1 MSGQERKTGKRVLNV
16 GLLAHVDAG
25 KTTLSES
32 ILYQSGAIR
41 NLGRVDHQDAF
52 LDTDE
57 MERERGITI
66 FSKQAVLTWKD
77 TEITLLD
84 TPGHVDFSAEM
95 ERVLQVL
102 DCAVLVISGA
112 DGVQGH
118 TETLWKLLTRYG
130 IPVFLFVNKMDQEGT
145 DCGKLL
151 AELKSRFSEGCIDF
165 GRVETGA
172 EEVIEE
178 IAVCDEQTMEE
189 YLEKGSVAAASIRR
203 LVAERKIFPCYFG
216 SALHLQGV
224 EELMN
229 GICTYQMQ
237 KEYPAVFGAKVY
249 KIARD
254 GQGNRLTYLKVTGG
268 TLKVK
273 DVIGENGDKVNQIR
287 VYSGEKYELLSE
299 ADAGKVCAVTGL
311 AETYP
316 GQGLGAEK
324 DSELPILEPV
334 LTYRIILPDDCNVH
348 TMLRDLKLLEEEEP
362 ELHVVW
368 IEKSQEIHVQ
378 LMGDVQIEILQ
389 RIIKERFGVL
399 VEFGEGSIVYKE
411 TIAAPVEG
419 VGHFEPLRHY
429 AEVHLRLEPGERGSG
444 IQFDSECSEDVLDRN
459 WQRLVLT
466 HLEEKEHK
474 GVLTGSV
481 ITDMKIT
488 LTSGKAHLKHTEGG
502 DFRQATYRA
511 VRQGLKKAESV
522 LLEPYYEF
530 RIELPSE
537 NVGRAMT
544 DIQNRFG
551 VRLKYDIDTVG
562 KVLPYADFRIRPYSV
577 EESLTNVLA
586 PFDYKFVKQKGNMYK
601 LKAYEYPRRTD
612 ADGEKM
618 LAYLN
623 TLYTDRQ
630 SFQLRAD
637 SLKKEV
643 RQRLGIDTLLA
654 QCVKTKPILSKI
666 RKFDGYTVQN
676 FALETLP
683 GLYICGSIYTPQ
695 SKGKHALIIC
705 PNGHFGGGRY
715 REDQQQRMGTLA
727 RMGAVCVDYDLFGW
741 GESALQVGSAAHR
754 SSAAHTIQAMNGL
767 LILDYMLASRKDID
781 TSRIGTNG
789 GSGGGTHTVL
799 LSVLDDRFTASAPVV
814 SLASHFDGGCPCE
827 SGMSIQLSA
836 GGTCNAEL
844 AATFAPRPQLIV
856 SDGGDWTASVPTLE
870 FPYLQ
875 RIYGFYQAK
884 DKVTNVHLPKEK
896 HDFGPNKRNAVYD
909 FFAEVFKLDKKML
922 DESKVTIEPE
932 SAMYSFGEKGA
943 LLPEGAIRSFDKVA
957 AYFDKK
963 AYANLKSDASLEK
976 KAIDWVA
983 SLELNDDKKAG
994 FAVTAIYNHLR
1005 KVRDWH
1011 NEHPYTTIP
1020 EGINP
1025 LTGKP
1030 LSKLDR
1036 EMIADSAMPKEVH
1049 ERLMKDLRR
1058 VLTEEQIEQILDKY
1072 TVGKVAF
1079 TLKGYQA
1086 IVPNMTEEETAF
1098 VLEQLKLAREQA
1110 IDYKNMKQISAIF
1123 EIYKTKCEQ
1132 YFNEHG
1138 RNWRQ
1143 MFKDYVN
1150 KRNAEKKAQGKK

>member
-1 MSGQERKTGKRVLNV
+1 MKRILFTM
-16 GLLAHVDAG
+16 LLAAS
-25 KTTLSES
+25 L
-32 ILYQSGAIR
+32 
-41 NLGRVDHQDAF
+41 
-52 LDTDE
+52 
-57 MERERGITI
+57 
-66 FSKQAVLTWKD
+66 
-77 TEITLLD
+77 
-84 TPGHVDFSAEM
+84 SAEAQTQTY
-95 ERVLQVL
+95 ETEFARPLNEVL
-102 DCAVLVISGA
+102 
-112 DGVQGH
+112 
-118 TETLWKLLTRYG
+118 
-130 IPVFLFVNKMDQEGT
+130 
-145 DCGKLL
+145 
-151 AELKSRFSEGCIDF
+151 
-165 GRVETGA
+165 
-172 EEVIEE
+172 
-178 IAVCDEQTMEE
+178 
-189 YLEKGSVAAASIRR
+189 
-203 LVAERKIFPCYFG
+203 
-216 SALHLQGV
+216 
-224 EELMN
+224 
-229 GICTYQMQ
+229 
-237 KEYPAVFGAKVY
+237 
-249 KIARD
+249 
-254 GQGNRLTYLKVTGG
+254 
-268 TLKVK
+268 
-273 DVIGENGDKVNQIR
+273 
-287 VYSGEKYELLSE
+287 
-299 ADAGKVCAVTGL
+299 
-311 AETYP
+311 
-316 GQGLGAEK
+316 
-324 DSELPILEPV
+324 
-334 LTYRIILPDDCNVH
+334 
-348 TMLRDLKLLEEEEP
+348 
-362 ELHVVW
+362 
-368 IEKSQEIHVQ
+368 
-378 LMGDVQIEILQ
+378 
-389 RIIKERFGVL
+389 
-399 VEFGEGSIVYKE
+399 
-411 TIAAPVEG
+411 
-419 VGHFEPLRHY
+419 
-429 AEVHLRLEPGERGSG
+429 
-444 IQFDSECSEDVLDRN
+444 
-459 WQRLVLT
+459 
-466 HLEEKEHK
+466 
-474 GVLTGSV
+474 
-481 ITDMKIT
+481 
-488 LTSGKAHLKHTEGG
+488 
-502 DFRQATYRA
+502 
-511 VRQGLKKAESV
+511 
-522 LLEPYYEF
+522 
-530 RIELPSE
+530 
-537 NVGRAMT
+537 T

-623 TLYTDRQ
+623 TLYTDQQ

-643 RQRLGIDTLLA
+643 RQRLGIDPLLA
-654 QCVKTKPILSKI
+654 QCVKSKPILSKI

-683 GLYICGSIYTPQ
+683 GLYVCGSIYTPQ

-741 GESALQVGSAAHR
+741 GESALQVGSTAHR

-827 SGMSIQLSA
+827 SGMPIQLSA

-957 AYFDKK
+957 ASFDKK
-963 AYANLKSDASLEK
+963 AFANLKSDASLEK

-1049 ERLMKDLRR
+1049 ERLMKDLHR

-1086 IVPNMTEEETAF
+1086 IVPNMTEEETTF

>member
-1 MSGQERKTGKRVLNV
+1 MKRILFTM
-16 GLLAHVDAG
+16 LLAAS
-25 KTTLSES
+25 L
-32 ILYQSGAIR
+32 
-41 NLGRVDHQDAF
+41 
-52 LDTDE
+52 
-57 MERERGITI
+57 
-66 FSKQAVLTWKD
+66 
-77 TEITLLD
+77 
-84 TPGHVDFSAEM
+84 SAEAQTQTY
-95 ERVLQVL
+95 ETEFARPLNEVL
-102 DCAVLVISGA
+102 
-112 DGVQGH
+112 
-118 TETLWKLLTRYG
+118 
-130 IPVFLFVNKMDQEGT
+130 
-145 DCGKLL
+145 
-151 AELKSRFSEGCIDF
+151 
-165 GRVETGA
+165 
-172 EEVIEE
+172 
-178 IAVCDEQTMEE
+178 
-189 YLEKGSVAAASIRR
+189 
-203 LVAERKIFPCYFG
+203 
-216 SALHLQGV
+216 
-224 EELMN
+224 
-229 GICTYQMQ
+229 
-237 KEYPAVFGAKVY
+237 
-249 KIARD
+249 
-254 GQGNRLTYLKVTGG
+254 
-268 TLKVK
+268 
-273 DVIGENGDKVNQIR
+273 
-287 VYSGEKYELLSE
+287 
-299 ADAGKVCAVTGL
+299 
-311 AETYP
+311 
-316 GQGLGAEK
+316 
-324 DSELPILEPV
+324 
-334 LTYRIILPDDCNVH
+334 
-348 TMLRDLKLLEEEEP
+348 
-362 ELHVVW
+362 
-368 IEKSQEIHVQ
+368 
-378 LMGDVQIEILQ
+378 
-389 RIIKERFGVL
+389 
-399 VEFGEGSIVYKE
+399 
-411 TIAAPVEG
+411 
-419 VGHFEPLRHY
+419 
-429 AEVHLRLEPGERGSG
+429 
-444 IQFDSECSEDVLDRN
+444 
-459 WQRLVLT
+459 
-466 HLEEKEHK
+466 
-474 GVLTGSV
+474 
-481 ITDMKIT
+481 
-488 LTSGKAHLKHTEGG
+488 
-502 DFRQATYRA
+502 
-511 VRQGLKKAESV
+511 
-522 LLEPYYEF
+522 
-530 RIELPSE
+530 
-537 NVGRAMT
+537 T

-562 KVLPYADFRIRPYSV
+562 KVLSYADFRIRPYSV

-741 GESALQVGSAAHR
+741 GESALQVGPA
-754 SSAAHTIQAMNGL
+754 
-767 LILDYMLASRKDID
+767 
-781 TSRIGTNG
+781 
-789 GSGGGTHTVL
+789 GGGTHTVL

-827 SGMSIQLSA
+827 SGMPIQLSA

-963 AYANLKSDASLEK
+963 AFANLKSDASLEK

-1049 ERLMKDLRR
+1049 ERLMKDLHR

-1086 IVPNMTEEETAF
+1086 IVPNMTEEETTF